1 MAAILCLEKFID
13 PASGALGEFFAA
25 YWLPAAGI
33 EGRICEP
40 GHHYEWAFL
49 LDRWSKLT
57 GRKKPCA
64 VSRLIAFADRHGL
77 DAGRGV
83 AVNAVLVDGGIHDPT
98 ARLWAQAERVRAYL
112 ADRRPDCDVAAA
124 AKGLR
129 RFLATPTQGTWF
141 DQLTVDDR
149 FVPEPARAT
158 SLYHIIGAVA
168 ELSAALPDTARF

>member
-1 MAAILCLEKFID
+1 
-13 PASGALGEFFAA
+13 
-25 YWLPAAGI
+25 
-33 EGRICEP
+33 
-40 GHHYEWAFL
+40 L
-49 LDRWSKLT
+49 LNRWSKLT
-57 GRKKPCA
+57 GRKKPYA
-64 VSRLIAFADRHGL
+64 VSRLIAFADTHGL
-77 DAGRGV
+77 DPRRGV
-83 AVNAVLVDGGIHDPT
+83 TINAVLVDGVVHDPT

-141 DQLTVDDR
+141 DQLAVDDR

-168 ELSAALPDTARF
+168 ELSAALPDTARPEISANRTSCG